1 MDCGAGIQGAGVAS
15 EWVQCRC
22 YGSGGSSPLVMY
34 KDSIRRGEL
43 ESGNLAQVRAVEA
56 LEKLHHELERAEE
69 ARWWQ
74 RMARWYQPS
83 AQLGIYMHGSVG
95 TGKTLLMDLFYNQV
109 PVRRKRRVHFHSFML
124 DVQKRLHKYG
134 RVDDAV
140 RLVAWQL
147 LEQSRVLCLDE
158 VEVTDIA
165 DALMLKRLFE
175 VLWAMGIVVVA
186 TSNSAPDQL
195 YEDGLNRQLVSETV
209 ILIMGCET
217 S

>member
-1 MDCGAGIQGAGVAS
+1 M
-15 EWVQCRC
+15 
-22 YGSGGSSPLVMY
+22 
-34 KDSIRRGEL
+34 
-43 ESGNLAQVRAVEA
+43 
-56 LEKLHHELERAEE
+56 
-69 ARWWQ
+69 
-74 RMARWYQPS
+74 
-83 AQLGIYMHGSVG
+83 
-95 TGKTLLMDLFYNQV
+95 
-109 PVRRKRRVHFHSFML
+109 
-124 DVQKRLHKYG
+124 QKRLHKYG